1 MNTNNTLMQRCHNA
15 VPRGVGQIHPIFAER
30 AENCRVWDVEGREYL
45 DFAGG
50 IAVLNTGHLHPG
62 IVSAVEAQL
71 KKLSHTCFQVL
82 AYEPYLALCERMN
95 QKVPGDFAKKT
106 LLVTTGSEAV
116 ENAVKIARA
125 ATKRSGAIAF
135 SGAYHGR
142 THYTLSLTGKV
153 HPYSA
158 GMGLMPGHVYR
169 ALYPC
174 PLHNIS
180 DDDAIASIERIFKND
195 AAPEDIAAIIIEP
208 VQGEGGFYAASPAFM
223 QRLRALCDQHG
234 IMLIADEVQSGA
246 GRTGTL
252 FAMEQMGVAADI
264 TTFAKSI
271 AGGFPLAGVTGRA
284 DVMDAIA
291 PGGLGGTYAG
301 NPIACVAALAV
312 LLAYLFAGL
321 LVVMIMRMLA
331 EMAVATPDT
340 GSFSTYADKAIGPWA
355 GYTIG
360 WLYWWFWVL
369 VIPLEANIAAII
381 LNSWIPGIPVWLFS
395 LVITLALTGSNLLSV
410 KNYGEFEFWLALS
423 KVIAILAFIAL
434 GAAAISGF
442 YPYAEVSGISRLWD
456 HGGFMPNGF
465 GAVLSAMLIT
475 MFSFMGA
482 EIVTIAAAESDTPDK
497 HIVRAT
503 NSVIW

>member
-1 MNTNNTLMQRCHNA
+1 MNSNKAMMARRSDA

-50 IAVLNTGHLHPG
+50 IAVLNTGHLHPQ
-62 IVSAVEAQL
+62 VVAAVEDQL

-82 AYEPYLALCERMN
+82 AYEPYLALCEKMN

-125 ATKRSGAIAF
+125 ATGRSGAIAF
-135 SGAYHGR
+135 TGAYHGR

-153 HPYSA
+153 NPYSA

-174 PLHNIS
+174 ALHGVS
-180 DDDAIASIERIFKND
+180 DDEAIASIHRIFKND

-223 QRLRALCDQHG
+223 QRLRALCDEHG

-284 DVMDAIA
+284 EVMDAIA

-301 NPIACVAALAV
+301 NPIACAAALAIAEEHPEIGDV
-312 LLAYLFAGL
+312 RGLGAMIAIELFEEGDRSKPNARLTADIVARARDKGL
-321 LVVMIMRMLA
+321 I
-331 EMAVATPDT
+331 
-340 GSFSTYADKAIGPWA
+340 
-355 GYTIG
+355 
-360 WLYWWFWVL
+360 
-369 VIPLEANIAAII
+369 
-381 LNSWIPGIPVWLFS
+381 
-395 LVITLALTGSNLLSV
+395 LLSCGPYYNV
-410 KNYGEFEFWLALS
+410 LRILVPLTIEEAQIEQGLKI
-423 KVIAILAFIAL
+423 IADCFTEAKQA
-434 GAAAISGF
+434 
-442 YPYAEVSGISRLWD
+442 
-456 HGGFMPNGF
+456 
-465 GAVLSAMLIT
+465 
-475 MFSFMGA
+475 
-482 EIVTIAAAESDTPDK
+482 
-497 HIVRAT
+497 
-503 NSVIW
+503 

>member
-1 MNTNNTLMQRCHNA
+1 MNTNNALMQRRHNA

-195 AAPEDIAAIIIEP
+195 VAPEDIAAIIIEP

-301 NPIACVAALAV
+301 NPIACAAALAV
-312 LLAYLFAGL
+312 LDIF
-321 LVVMIMRMLA
+321 
-331 EMAVATPDT
+331 EQ
-340 GSFSTYADKAIGPWA
+340 
-355 GYTIG
+355 
-360 WLYWWFWVL
+360 
-369 VIPLEANIAAII
+369 E
-381 LNSWIPGIPVWLFS
+381 
-395 LVITLALTGSNLLSV
+395 NLLQKANTLGKTLRDGLMEIAETHREIGDV
-410 KNYGEFEFWLALS
+410 RGLGAM
-423 KVIAILAFIAL
+423 IAIELFENGDPGKPNATLTADIVARAREKGLILLSCGPYYNILRILVPLTIEASQIRQGLEIIAQCFDE
-434 GAAAISGF
+434 AKQA
-442 YPYAEVSGISRLWD
+442 
-456 HGGFMPNGF
+456 
-465 GAVLSAMLIT
+465 
-475 MFSFMGA
+475 
-482 EIVTIAAAESDTPDK
+482 
-497 HIVRAT
+497 
-503 NSVIW
+503 